1 MEVISMNYKEELQ
14 KQYIETLE
22 LIKGLRATKRPED
35 YGIKLKALLEILKS
49 IEQQMEAA
57 NKPRVR

>member
-1 MEVISMNYKEELQ
+1 MNYKEELQ

-35 YGIKLKALLEILKS
+35 YSIKLKALLEILKS
-49 IEQQMEAA
+49 IEKQMEMDKSD
-57 NKPRVR
+57 KPRIR